1 MGIQQPNATSE
12 TPLGDDRV
20 ARNDHLFLLTTILI
34 IAVCGLVYELV
45 TAAVASY
52 LLGDSVTQYSLVIG
66 VFMAAMGLG
75 AFLTQYVR
83 QNLFG
88 FFFNIQILLGC
99 FGGASALILFF
110 SFRFDLDIRP
120 LVIGLTLII
129 GTLVGM
135 EIPLILRLIK
145 AESSLRVSVA
155 RVLTVDYGGAL
166 LASLLFPF
174 ILLPYLGLVRSGFLF
189 GLFNIAVALTGVL
202 WFRKRLTRPWLQ
214 CLWAGSAFVIMGA
227 GLVTGARLTSW
238 LEDRLYQDDMVIAE
252 TTHYQRVV
260 VTRWHDDVRLFLG
273 GHLQF
278 SSKDEYRYHESL
290 VLPAMAVMAKKE
302 RPLRVLML
310 GGGDGPSFR
319 TCRWA
324 SAMLPRLSQ
333 AVRRY
338 TMQR

>member
-110 SFRFDLDIRP
+110 SL
-120 LVIGLTLII
+120 
-129 GTLVGM
+129 
-135 EIPLILRLIK
+135 
-145 AESSLRVSVA
+145 
-155 RVLTVDYGGAL
+155 
-166 LASLLFPF
+166 
-174 ILLPYLGLVRSGFLF
+174 
-189 GLFNIAVALTGVL
+189 
-202 WFRKRLTRPWLQ
+202 
-214 CLWAGSAFVIMGA
+214 
-227 GLVTGARLTSW
+227 
-238 LEDRLYQDDMVIAE
+238 
-252 TTHYQRVV
+252 
-260 VTRWHDDVRLFLG
+260 
-273 GHLQF
+273 
-278 SSKDEYRYHESL
+278 
-290 VLPAMAVMAKKE
+290 
-302 RPLRVLML
+302 
-310 GGGDGPSFR
+310 
-319 TCRWA
+319 
-324 SAMLPRLSQ
+324 
-333 AVRRY
+333 
-338 TMQR
+338 